1 MGMFDNEPPKVMSI
15 GQLAQSG
22 AEGLG
27 RGFNKAM
34 GFGSKKDAVMEIMK
48 NTDYKNAESMME
60 GFKGI
65 MSIDPSAAQE
75 YRTQIMPM
83 IKELQSL
90 EKGQIDITTKLQLPK
105 LTSLWNFGGVG
116 RNWRQGYAIKYLKMT
131 REQAAKLNTESDL
144 LNALKNYHKDDTK
157 STDYNANIK
166 RFDRASKL
174 AKENYLSNAAIP
186 GYAQDSESKLDLQ
199 RTGSADAS
207 TTDVVDPNAAS
218 SRGKVL
224 GIDTTTTG
232 AVHDANVE
240 AGGIG
245 YGGTEGFTQVNPES
259 ASIFREG
266 QEDRAKH
273 EVRMAVSNALRDK
286 APVALFGD
294 LTLSVAESKQNDIN
308 EEINAWARSAIWD
321 KGNRYFFINPDKV
334 QAFIDDP
341 HGFYAALSSKD
352 KIKAKAEV
360 KKAKKKEK

>member
-34 GFGSKKDAVMEIMK
+34 GFGSKKDAVMDIMK

-218 SRGKVL
+218 SRSKVL
-224 GIDTTTTG
+224 GKSTRAGNMNTAGITQIDPNASALGETYQKSEVASDVLTR
-232 AVHDANVE
+232 VHKVRYSLDSIRDKTHTFEKNMPKDMLIRE
-240 AGGIG
+240 NKIDYIDDWLGRRDFIGSGSGGG
-245 YGGTEGFTQVNPES
+245 EGFEHFMNYPKDLELFEKNP
-259 ASIFREG
+259 ILWF
-266 QEDRAKH
+266 
-273 EVRMAVSNALRDK
+273 
-286 APVALFGD
+286 F
-294 LTLSVAESKQNDIN
+294 SKGPG
-308 EEINAWARSAIWD
+308 
-321 KGNRYFFINPDKV
+321 KGM
-334 QAFIDDP
+334 
-341 HGFYAALSSKD
+341 KD
-352 KIKAKAEV
+352 KQFSEHSYFGN
-360 KKAKKKEK
+360 

>member
-207 TTDVVDPNAAS
+207 TTDVVDPNRADA
-218 SRGKVL
+218 RAKVL
-224 GIDTTTTG
+224 GNKATFDDKTTAEIAGYTDTP
-232 AVHDANVE
+232 N
-240 AGGIG
+240 I
-245 YGGTEGFTQVNPES
+245 TQVDPNAAGFWREKQEYY
-259 ASIFREG
+259 AKQDVFR
-266 QEDRAKH
+266 
-273 EVRMAVSNALRDK
+273 AVSDAM
-286 APVALFGD
+286 VAKVPIAYFGE
-294 LTLSVAESKQNDIN
+294 LTLSPAEAKQDKIN
-308 EEINAWARSAIWD
+308 QEVRAWATFALED
-321 KGNRYFFINPDKV
+321 NGYFSRNPGKV
-334 QAFIDDP
+334 QEFIDDP
-341 HGFYAALSSKD
+341 HGFYNALPAKD
-352 KIKAKAEV
+352 KIKVVASL